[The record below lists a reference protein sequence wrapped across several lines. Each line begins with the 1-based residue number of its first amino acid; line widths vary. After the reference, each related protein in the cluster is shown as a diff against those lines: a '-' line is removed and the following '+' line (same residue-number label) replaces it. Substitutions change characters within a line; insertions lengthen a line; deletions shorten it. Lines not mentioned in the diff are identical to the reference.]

1 MQALSSL
8 DAYGRNAWLI
18 ANAQLENELAGLERE
33 LEARRAQVG
42 VVNWER
48 QMAQEMRRGEVEGGE
63 REWKRGVGGLVEVLV
78 AGR

>member
-1 MQALSSL
+1 
-8 DAYGRNAWLI
+8 LI

-48 QMAQEMRRGEVEGGE
+48 QMAQEMRRGEVVGGE
-63 REWKRGVGGLVEVLV
+63 REWKKGVGGLVEVLV